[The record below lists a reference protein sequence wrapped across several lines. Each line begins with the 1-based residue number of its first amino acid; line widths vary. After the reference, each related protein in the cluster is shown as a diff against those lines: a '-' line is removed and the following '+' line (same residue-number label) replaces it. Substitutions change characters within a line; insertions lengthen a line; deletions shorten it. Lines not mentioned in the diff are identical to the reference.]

1 MRALPADSLEYF
13 VEIDDGNTAWP
24 AAAGAAAGVAGGGAA
39 GAAPAAGAAAE
50 APAPHSALR
59 KSFQVFPCSVP
70 AVCAALYLALH
81 SFIVSARA
89 SEAGT
94 TSNAAPSIAAAKAVD
109 RPSMTRS
116 FEVETK
122 LGATHQHRDRNKV
135 PCRQKI
141 LSATRQT

>member
-13 VEIDDGNTAWP
+13 VEIDDGNTALP
-24 AAAGAAAGVAGGGAA
+24 AAAGAAAGVAGGSVAGA
-39 GAAPAAGAAAE
+39 AAPAAGAAAE

-70 AVCAALYLALH
+70 AVCAALYFALH
-81 SFIVSARA
+81 SFIVRARA
-89 SEAGT
+89 SEVGT

-116 FEVETK
+116 FELETLRSK
-122 LGATHQHRDRNKV
+122 RN
-135 PCRQKI
+135 
-141 LSATRQT
+141 